1 MNSIPYLGHV
11 LTDLMMVD
19 AAYPD
24 KLEDG
29 RLINFEKRRKEYEL
43 MRMIE
48 KIKMSNLSEK
58 NEISKY
64 RLSASFLTWTAF
76 VQVHY
81 LLYV

>member
-1 MNSIPYLGHV
+1 
-11 LTDLMMVD
+11 MMVD

-48 KIKMSNLSEK
+48 KIQKSNELEK
-58 NEISKY
+58 NGNIKF
-64 RLSASFLTWTAF
+64 RLSASFLTWIGF
-76 VQVHY
+76 VQVKY
-81 LLYV
+81 